1 MFYCWLVDIFTIPPA
16 TTSPHPPLIVLLVLS
31 FDCYP
36 HCCFHF
42 RFCYGLNAQIKFYM
56 AHLWQLQGM
65 QSAESGGKTTRCLI
79 QILVYS

>member
-56 AHLWQLQGM
+56 AHLWQLQGK
-65 QSAESGGKTTRCLI
+65 AESGAKTTRCLI
-79 QILVYS
+79 QISVYS

>member
-36 HCCFHF
+36 
-42 RFCYGLNAQIKFYM
+42 QIKFYM

-79 QILVYS
+79 QISVYS